1 MNFYLIYTKIF
12 QTKQPPTV
20 RRGKGSKLKK
30 KTFISKNLKCFLL
43 EIIQPSQFAKVY
55 IGIVQVAVEIFD
67 HARVIRKQVNNFHD
81 LKLILK
87 FSSILISYSY

>member
-1 MNFYLIYTKIF
+1 MFH
-12 QTKQPPTV
+12 
-20 RRGKGSKLKK
+20 
-30 KTFISKNLKCFLL
+30 
-43 EIIQPSQFAKVY
+43 PSQFFKFY

-87 FSSILISYSY
+87 FSSTLISYSYWYKYQKEQSIAIRISTAVSQGGWVSAFLAV

>member
-1 MNFYLIYTKIF
+1 MFH
-12 QTKQPPTV
+12 PPQV
-20 RRGKGSKLKK
+20 VK
-30 KTFISKNLKCFLL
+30 F
-43 EIIQPSQFAKVY
+43 Y